1 MAIIGVSNYSSVYEN
16 TYASSRKE
24 AAKKEET
31 KETAAAQK
39 STETAEKNSK
49 SNDATEY
56 ANGLAK
62 LVPSAEFR
70 IGDGFSTAKTGITLT
85 VSPKLLEKMQND
97 PETEKEMKEL
107 IKGVEAKNKLAENW
121 NKMTGRTT
129 VFRHDWIDENGK
141 FHSFS
146 QTKREDKL
154 NKKLREEAQENA
166 EKRIER
172 SREKARENAEQ
183 LSEEMAEKA
192 EEAKESEK
200 SEEKK
205 VVKEE
210 GTATPNKAEKLLEE
224 KMAASKDGTIYLD
237 DTDMKTIIEAVQ
249 EEDAGKTT
257 VKDQPQVGVNLD
269 LKI

>member
-1 MAIIGVSNYSSVYEN
+1 MAITGVNSNNNVYEN
-16 TYASSRKE
+16 IYASSKKE

-31 KETAAAQK
+31 KETVDVQK
-39 STETAEKNSK
+39 SFETAEKSSK
-49 SNDATEY
+49 SKSVTEY
-56 ANGLAK
+56 ANGLTK

-70 IGDGFSTAKTGITLT
+70 IGNGFSTAKTGITLT
-85 VSPKLLEKMQND
+85 VSPKLLEKMQNN

-121 NKMTGRTT
+121 NKMTGSTT

-154 NKKLREEAQENA
+154 NKKLREEAQENTEKLIKKTIEKAA
-166 EKRIER
+166 EKKKEFEETLQGKKET
-172 SREKARENAEQ
+172 EKAGEETAEKIKDGSAYSRTEQ
-183 LSEEMAEKA
+183 LIN
-192 EEAKESEK
+192 
-200 SEEKK
+200 
-205 VVKEE
+205 
-210 GTATPNKAEKLLEE
+210 G
-224 KMAASKDGTIYLD
+224 KMDASKEGTIYLN
-237 DTDMKTIIEAVQ
+237 DTDMKIIIGAAQ
-249 EEDAGKTT
+249 EEDAGKIT

>member
-1 MAIIGVSNYSSVYEN
+1 MAIIGVDNYNSVYEN

-31 KETAAAQK
+31 KETADAQK
-39 STETAEKNSK
+39 STETAKKNSK
-49 SNDATEY
+49 SNNATEY

-107 IKGVEAKNKLAENW
+107 IKGVEAKNKLAEKW

-129 VFRHDWIDENGK
+129 VFRHDWIDANGE

-146 QTKREDKL
+146 QTIRKDEL
-154 NKKLREEAQENA
+154 NEKLRKEAQENA
-166 EKRIER
+166 EKRIEK
-172 SREKARENAEQ
+172 SREKVRENAEQ
-183 LSEEMAEKA
+183 LAEKLEEKA
-192 EEAKESEK
+192 EESEK

-205 VVKEE
+205 VVKEDE
-210 GTATPNKAEKLLEE
+210 ITTLNKAEQLFEE
-224 KMAASKDGTIYLD
+224 KMAASKDGTIYLSD
-237 DTDMKTIIEAVQ
+237 ADMKTIIEAAQ
-249 EEDAGKTT
+249 EENAGKT
-257 VKDQPQVGVNLD
+257 VVRDQPQVGSNLD